1 LKQKLVCHIHGHIH
15 NFRTEWF
22 DNLLSLTVPNACF
35 DRNNEYGMTN
45 ENATIREIFGDKD
58 K

>member
-1 LKQKLVCHIHGHIH
+1 
-15 NFRTEWF
+15 
-22 DNLLSLTVPNACF
+22 LSLTVPNACF

-58 K
+58 R